1 MRNFFWET
9 LSKGREGFH
18 LLSRKCSTQNPNSH
32 VITKI
37 IFLVLSTLPLPISC
51 DLPIYHQCQEK
62 AIPILKE
69 NVSRS
74 AKSLNK
80 INFYPNDKFCI
91 RLWEM
96 WHLAALNLR
105 SNFHLQQSNVDAEA
119 SRWGCPQQGQFRFIC
134 PFLLHV
140 FFLQFLP
147 SQNPNSQAARWGCR
161 ARQGPFPDTGRAWSQ
176 PIPFFALF
184 CCIFWDYFFAFS

>member
-1 MRNFFWET
+1 MERRVP
-9 LSKGREGFH
+9 LVVQKVLDSK
-18 LLSRKCSTQNPNSH
+18 SQVSWDYQQ
-32 VITKI
+32 TKN
-37 IFLVLSTLPLPISC
+37 IFLVLSTLLISYE
-51 DLPIYHQCQEK
+51 LPIYHQCQEN

-69 NVSRS
+69 NVSRN

-119 SRWGCPQQGQFRFIC
+119 SRWGCPRQGRFHFFC
-134 PFLLHV
+134 PFLLHLFLILV
-140 FFLQFLP
+140 GFFNLD
-147 SQNPNSQAARWGCR
+147 SQAARWGCR
-161 ARQGPFPDTGRAWSQ
+161 ARQGPFPDTGRAWSL
-176 PIPFFALF
+176 PRTFCPLLLHFFLH
-184 CCIFWDYFFAFS
+184 FFAFF